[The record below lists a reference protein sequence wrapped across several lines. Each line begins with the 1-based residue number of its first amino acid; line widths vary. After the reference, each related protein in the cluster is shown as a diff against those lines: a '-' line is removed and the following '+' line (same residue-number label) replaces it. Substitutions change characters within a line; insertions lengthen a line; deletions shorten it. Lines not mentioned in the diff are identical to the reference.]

1 MRVTRLF
8 LDHTLNVG
16 ERYRLDE
23 RVAHHVSKVLR
34 LRANASL
41 VVFNGHGGEYL
52 AHLEQDDRRSMHVR
66 VDEFVDICRES
77 PVAVTLAQGLARG
90 ERMDFVIQ
98 KGVELGVD
106 RIDPVATK
114 HSAVRL
120 SGERAE
126 RRHAH
131 WQNVATHACEQS
143 GRNEIPRIAKLQDFG
158 TWLQGAGE
166 GLRIA
171 LDPTSTTLMS
181 DVGNGARAVTVLVG
195 PEGGLSEE
203 ELLQAE
209 RAGFVRVGFGP
220 RILRTETAALAAIVA
235 VQIRFGDLK

>member
-8 LDHTLNVG
+8 LDHALNVG
-16 ERYRLDE
+16 ESYKLEE

-34 LRANASL
+34 LRAKAPL
-41 VVFNGHGGEYL
+41 VVFNGRGGEYL
-52 AHLEQDDRRSMHVR
+52 AHLEQGDRRYMHVR
-66 VDEFVDICRES
+66 IDEFVDVCRES
-77 PVAVTLAQGLARG
+77 PIAITLAQGLVRG

-98 KGVELGVD
+98 KAVELGVR

-120 SGERAE
+120 SDERAE

-131 WQNVATHACEQS
+131 WQSVATHACEQS
-143 GRNEIPRIAKLQDFG
+143 GRNELPAVGKLQDFRA
-158 TWLQGAGE
+158 WLQGASE

-171 LDPTSTTLMS
+171 LDPASKTPMS
-181 DVGNGARAVTVLVG
+181 DVCNSARAVTVLIG

-203 ELLQAE
+203 ELLQVE

-220 RILRTETAALAAIVA
+220 RILRTETAALAALVA
-235 VQIRFGDLK
+235 VQTRLGDLK